1 MSRTTEGIASS
12 SMGRTVS
19 ILECSALM
27 FRRSMSRNR
36 YLASPHPPFTRFLFS
51 YSSRASTYTFWICST
66 RSRFVNP
73 ALSAKIDCILCEN
86 KKKLLSVILNNKNS
100 GWINFSWIH
109 LVILTNIHSNIIRIG
124 RNSVI
129 IYIRKSTISPS
140 NEKLPFNKK
149 LALVKLFK
157 LFQSTV
163 HVPIIVVFKKFKF
176 SLVSEIPL
184 LNLLNNIWVT
194 KLLHLYMMIE
204 CYFSCFK
211 NNIIIIYMFISITKK
226 RNCLNFFYNLS
237 ANLIWQ
243 QI

>member
-27 FRRSMSRNR
+27 FRRSISRNR
-36 YLASPHPPFTRFLFS
+36 YLASPQPPFTRFLFS

-86 KKKLLSVILNNKNS
+86 KENYCLLYALFWITKNL
-100 GWINFSWIH
+100 GWINFSCIH
-109 LVILTNIHSNIIRIG
+109 LVILTNIFIFQ

-129 IYIRKSTISPS
+129 IYTRKSTTSPS
-140 NEKLPFNKK
+140 DEKLPFHKK
-149 LALVKLFK
+149 LGLINLFK

-163 HVPIIVVFKKFKF
+163 QIMVVF
-176 SLVSEIPL
+176 
-184 LNLLNNIWVT
+184 
-194 KLLHLYMMIE
+194 
-204 CYFSCFK
+204 
-211 NNIIIIYMFISITKK
+211 
-226 RNCLNFFYNLS
+226 RNPNFPWSWKYPR
-237 ANLIWQ
+237 
-243 QI
+243 

>member
-86 KKKLLSVILNNKNS
+86 KKKLLSVILNYKNS

-109 LVILTNIHSNIIRIG
+109 LVILTNIFTFQ

-129 IYIRKSTISPS
+129 IYIWKSTISPS
-140 NEKLPFNKK
+140 NEKLPFHKK
-149 LALVKLFK
+149 LALINLFK

-163 HVPIIVVFKKFKF
+163 QIMVVF
-176 SLVSEIPL
+176 
-184 LNLLNNIWVT
+184 
-194 KLLHLYMMIE
+194 
-204 CYFSCFK
+204 
-211 NNIIIIYMFISITKK
+211 
-226 RNCLNFFYNLS
+226 RNPNFPWSWKYPC
-237 ANLIWQ
+237 
-243 QI
+243 